1 VNLDRLLAPRSV
13 AVVGASPRVDTYGHQ
28 TLDNLVAA
36 QFDGPVYGV
45 HPRESEVLGV
55 PCFPTLSDLPEVP
68 DAIVI
73 ATPAATV
80 PGLIDEAGQLGCVMN
95 ALIRHELPAIWFSD
109 GQRIPDDIHEAARKR
124 LWLVNQAIACMAA
137 STPRIDERMMA
148 ERYAQASVAHA

>member
-13 AVVGASPRVDTYGHQ
+13 AVVGASARVDTYGHQ

-45 HPRESEVLGV
+45 HPRETEVLGI

-80 PGLIDEAGQLGCVMN
+80 PGLVDEAGRLGVGGASETPYAVDVSGLVGSKVGDEQL
-95 ALIRHELPAIWFSD
+95 AAAAAAA
-109 GQRIPDDIHEAARKR
+109 EAGATRPHTCQLASGEYRKMI
-124 LWLVNQAIACMAA
+124 VGAIAKRALAA
-137 STPRIDERMMA
+137 A
-148 ERYAQASVAHA
+148 AG